1 MARRDLILGLAAG
14 YHAGDLRPFAAS
26 LRASGFAG
34 RCVLFVSASTTGA
47 GSLAG
52 FGIEAVPFERPAHQ
66 AHVPYNAWRY
76 FLYRDFLRANPKF
89 GRVLLTDV
97 RDVVFQA
104 DPFSFGWPEGFC
116 AMLEDPSA
124 TVGSCAHTA
133 HWVRGHLGQEALA
146 DLAAFPLSCSG
157 VSLASALLMLA
168 YLERLCA
175 RLLPFTPGPRMAG
188 YDQGVHNLVLRR
200 DPPGPV
206 RFFGNDGPVL
216 TLGSKPDDPA
226 VAADGLVLNDA
237 GMPAILVHQYDRKP
251 ELFAR
256 IRKRYA

>member
-1 MARRDLILGLAAG
+1 MAPPDLILGLAAG

-26 LRASGFAG
+26 LKASGFAG

-47 GSLAG
+47 GSLAAL
-52 FGIEAVPFERPAHQ
+52 GIEAAPFERPPDQ

-76 FLYRDFLRANPKF
+76 FLYRDFLRSHPDC

-104 DPFSFGWPEGFC
+104 GPFSFPWPEAFC

-124 TVGSCAHTA
+124 TVGSCSHTS
-133 HWVRGHLGQEALA
+133 HWLRGHLGEAALA
-146 DLAAFPLSCSG
+146 DLAGFPLSCSG
-157 VSLASALLMLA
+157 VSLAPAPLMLA

-206 RFFGNDGPVL
+206 RFLGNDGPVL
-216 TLGSKPDDPA
+216 TLGSKPAAPLLD
-226 VAADGLVLNDA
+226 ADGLVLNDA
-237 GMPAILVHQYDRKP
+237 GVPAILVHQYDRKP
-251 ELFAR
+251 ALFAH
-256 IRKRYA
+256 IRARWA

>member
-1 MARRDLILGLAAG
+1 MARRDIILGLAAG
-14 YHAGDLRPFAAS
+14 YHSGDLRPFAAS
-26 LRASGFAG
+26 LHRSGFAG

-47 GSLAG
+47 GSLAA
-52 FGIEAVPFERPAHQ
+52 FGIEAVAFERPPDQ

-76 FLYRDFLRANPKF
+76 FLYRDVLRATPDC
-89 GRVLLTDV
+89 GLVLLTDV

-104 DPFSFGWPEGFC
+104 DPFSFDWPEGFC

-124 TVGSCAHTA
+124 TVGSCAHTSR
-133 HWVRGHLGQEALA
+133 WVRGHLGEAALA
-146 DLAAFPLSCSG
+146 DLAGFPLSCSG
-157 VSLASALLMLA
+157 VSLAPARLMRA

-206 RFFGNDGPVL
+206 HFLGNDGPVL

-226 VAADGLVLNDA
+226 VDADGLVRNDA
-237 GMPAILVHQYDRKP
+237 GQPAVLVHQYDRKP
-251 ELFAR
+251 ALFAH
-256 IRKRYA
+256 IRRHYA

>member
-1 MARRDLILGLAAG
+1 MAHSPIILALAAG
-14 YHAGDLRPFAAS
+14 YHSGDLRPFAAS
-26 LRASGFAG
+26 LEQSCFSG
-34 RCVLFVSASTTGA
+34 RCLLFVSASTTGA
-47 GSLAG
+47 GSLGG
-52 FGIEAVPFERPAHQ
+52 FGIEAVPFERPPDQ

-76 FLYRDFLRANPKF
+76 FLYRDFLRAAPDC

-97 RDVVFQA
+97 RDVIFQT
-104 DPFSFGWPEGFC
+104 DPFSFDWPEGFC

-133 HWVRGHLGQEALA
+133 RWVRGHLGEAALA
-146 DLAAFPLSCSG
+146 DLAGLPLSCSG
-157 VSLASALLMLA
+157 VSLAPARLMLA

-206 RFFGNDGPVL
+206 HFLGNDGPVL
-216 TLGSKPDDPA
+216 TLGSKPADPLLD
-226 VAADGLVLNDA
+226 ADGLVLNDA
-237 GMPAILVHQYDRKP
+237 RQPAIMVHQYDRKP
-251 ELFAR
+251 ALFAH
-256 IRKRYA
+256 IRARWA